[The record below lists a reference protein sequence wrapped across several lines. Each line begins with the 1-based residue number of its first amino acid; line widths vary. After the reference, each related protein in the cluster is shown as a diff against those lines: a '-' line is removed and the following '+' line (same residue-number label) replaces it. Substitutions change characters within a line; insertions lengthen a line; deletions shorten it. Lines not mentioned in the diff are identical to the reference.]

1 MAASDIGGDVRVD
14 ELNAQLGSAPGPGDD
29 GEELGTMT
37 LVEHLEELRGR
48 LFKCIIA
55 IAVFT
60 ILGFVFWEQMLHF
73 LSSPLPDVSSRLLD
87 GKKFLQKDVGEAF
100 VVALKLSLA
109 AGITL
114 ASPVI
119 IYQLWQFIAPGLTR
133 RERKYAL
140 PFTLLGSV
148 LFVAGLSVGF
158 VTLRYPIAWL
168 IGFGNQDFA
177 LALDPNSYFT
187 FVAYFLL
194 AFGIVFE
201 LPMVLTFLATAGI
214 VSSRVLRQ
222 KRKYILFSLWVLSCF
237 ITPGA
242 DPYSP
247 VIVAVSFTVLFEL
260 SVLLM
265 RIIGK

>member
-1 MAASDIGGDVRVD
+1 MAASDLSSGVRLGEPNAHLGMPPTPGAD
-14 ELNAQLGSAPGPGDD
+14 E
-29 GEELGTMT
+29 EEFAAMS
-37 LVEHLEELRGR
+37 LVEHLEELRMR
-48 LFKCIIA
+48 IFKCLIA
-55 IAVFT
+55 IAIGTV
-60 ILGFVFWEQMLHF
+60 LGFIFWEPLLHF
-73 LSSPLPDVSSRLLD
+73 LSSPLPTVSSRLLD

-100 VVALKLSLA
+100 VVALKLAIA
-109 AGITL
+109 AGVTL
-114 ASPVI
+114 ASPVVV
-119 IYQLWQFIAPGLTR
+119 YQLWQFIAPGLTK

-140 PFTLLGSV
+140 PFTLLGSG
-148 LFVAGLSVGF
+148 LFLAGLAVGF
-158 VTLRYPIAWL
+158 ITLRYPVAWL

-194 AFGIVFE
+194 AFGMVFE

-214 VSSRVLRQ
+214 VSSKVLRE
-222 KRKYILFSLWVLSCF
+222 KRMYILFGLWVLSCF

-247 VIVAVSFTVLFEL
+247 VIIGVSFTVLFEL

-265 RIIGK
+265 RALGK